1 MKIKIESAPEKI
13 IKQILNDIESGKLKP
28 GDKLPN
34 HQEMANYYGVGRSSI
49 REAINAL
56 IVMDLIVA
64 KQGRGTFVKERTVK
78 TEPFESGLHDVFK
91 SANVYNLWE
100 IREVLECYSVK
111 KAAEVISEEQIV
123 LLKEAYERLA
133 KSYKEDHLYHLKED
147 INFHMVIAQAA
158 KNPELGEIL
167 KEIHLIV
174 NKKMSVILKT
184 SSTGNIKKA
193 INSAKDIIGFIISGD
208 GLRAERA
215 MRTHLGIA
223 KEAFIKSLLDD
234 I

>member
-78 TEPFESGLHDVFK
+78 TEPVESGLHDVFK

-111 KAAEVISEEQIV
+111 KAAEVISEEHIA

-174 NKKMSVILKT
+174 NKKMLVILKT

-193 INSAKDIIGFIISGD
+193 INTAKDIIGFIISGD
-208 GLRAERA
+208 GLLAERA
-215 MRTHLGIA
+215 MRAHLGIA